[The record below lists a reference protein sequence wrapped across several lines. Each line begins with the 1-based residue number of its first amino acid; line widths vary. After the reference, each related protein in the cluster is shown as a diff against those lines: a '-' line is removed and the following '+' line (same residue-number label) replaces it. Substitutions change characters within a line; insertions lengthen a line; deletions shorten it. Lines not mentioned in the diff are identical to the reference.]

1 MAQYKIVYFNVR
13 RRGEVSRLILAAAGQ
28 QFEDVRLE
36 KPKWIAE
43 YKADAPLGH
52 VPYLEVTE
60 NGNVFRLGQSFA
72 VARFLAR
79 RFHLDGTNEYEKGQV
94 DM

>member
-1 MAQYKIVYFNVR
+1 MSQYKLVYFNVR

-36 KPKWIAE
+36 KAKWIAE
-43 YKADAPLGH
+43 YKAGAPLGH
-52 VPYLEVTE
+52 CPYLEVTE
-60 NGNVFRLGQSFA
+60 NGKVFRLGQSFA
-72 VARFLAR
+72 IARFLAR
-79 RFHLDGTNEYEKGQV
+79 RFNLDGKNEYEKAEV